1 MKKNYVSFSKKLGLA
16 FGLVISLLST
26 VASAQVTYCSP
37 TFRTISNTCTN
48 YSLRNV
54 TLGSI
59 TNAPAIGQ
67 CTTFNYTA
75 MSTSALPGTA
85 VPYSI
90 TLGNWM
96 SFAIY
101 ADFNGDGDFDDTNE
115 LLLAGH
121 PAWESPIETTTG
133 TISIPEGVAAGS
145 YRLRVL
151 AVWGDSSAQQV
162 GAGQACANFSG
173 REAGGNYHDYTL
185 NVTGPVATA
194 LAVTTANS
202 APATINTDGGTLQLA
217 AAITPAAAP
226 QDVTWAVTTG
236 AEFATVSTTGLVTA
250 TANGTVVVTAT
261 SSATPAIT
269 GTISITITN
278 QVVAVTAVAVT
289 TENEAD
295 ATIVTDGGTLQLLAT
310 ISPDDATD
318 DSVTWAVTTGGEFA
332 SVSATGLV
340 TATANGTVTVTA
352 TSVADGTLSDSIDII
367 ITNQVVA
374 VTAVTVTTENEAD
387 ATIITNG
394 GTLQLVATI
403 SPDDATDDSVTWA
416 VTTGEAF
423 ASVSATGL
431 VTATANGTVTVTA
444 TSVADGTLSDSID
457 IIITNQ
463 VVAVTAVIVT
473 TENDVPATIITDN
486 GTLQLVATVS
496 PDDATDSSVVWSVVS
511 GSEFASV
518 STSGLV
524 TALANGTATIR
535 ATSVADDTLF
545 DDIEIV
551 ITGSLSA
558 DKFNS
563 LLVKVY
569 PNPTNG
575 TVFIKSDVPVK
586 QVAIYNMLGQT
597 VYANAANEINLSN
610 IEKGVYFVEIGLVNG
625 QTATEKII
633 KN

>member
-1 MKKNYVSFSKKLGLA
+1 MKKNYALLSEKFILA
-16 FGLVISLLST
+16 LGLVISLLSS
-26 VASAQVTYCSP
+26 VANAQVTYCSP

-48 YSLRNV
+48 YSLRSV

-67 CTTFNYTA
+67 CTTSNYTT
-75 MSTSALPGTA
+75 MSTSALPGTT
-85 VPYSI
+85 VPYSV

-101 ADFNGDGDFDDTNE
+101 ADFNSDGDFDDTNE
-115 LLLAGH
+115 LLLAGR
-121 PAWESPIETTTG
+121 PAWQSAIETTTG

-151 AVWGDSSAQQV
+151 AVWGDSSAQQI
-162 GAGQACANFSG
+162 GAGQACANFST

-194 LAVTTANS
+194 VAVTTANS
-202 APATINTDGGTLQLA
+202 APATITTDGGTLQLTA
-217 AAITPAAAP
+217 AVTPASVP

-236 AEFATVSTTGLVTA
+236 SELATVSTTGLVTA
-250 TANGTVVVTAT
+250 TANGTVVITAT
-261 SSATPAIT
+261 STATPAVS
-269 GTISITITN
+269 GTISIAITN
-278 QVVAVTAVAVT
+278 QVIAVTAVTVT
-289 TENEAD
+289 TANDAP
-295 ATIVTDGGTLQLLAT
+295 ATIITDGGTLQLVASV
-310 ISPDDATD
+310 SPNDATD
-318 DSVTWAVTTGGEFA
+318 ASVTWAVTSGATFA
-332 SVSATGLV
+332 TVSATGLV

-352 TSVADGTLSDSIDII
+352 TSVADGTLTDSIDIV

-374 VTAVTVTTENEAD
+374 VTSVAVSTENDAP
-387 ATIITNG
+387 ATISTNA
-394 GTLQLVATI
+394 GTLQLIAAV
-403 SPDDATDDSVTWA
+403 SPDNATDNSVTWA
-416 VTTGEAF
+416 VTTGATL

-431 VTATANGTVTVTA
+431 VTAIANGTVTVTA

-457 IIITNQ
+457 IVITNQ
-463 VVAVTAVIVT
+463 VVAVTAVTVT
-473 TENDVPATIITDN
+473 TENDVPATITTDN
-486 GTLQLVATVS
+486 GTLQLVATIN
-496 PDDATDSSVVWSVVS
+496 PDDATDGSIVWSVVT

-524 TALANGTATIR
+524 TALTNGTATVR
-535 ATSVADDTLF
+535 ATSVADATLF

-551 ITGSLSA
+551 ITGSLTA

-569 PNPTNG
+569 PNPTTG
-575 TVFIKSDVPVK
+575 SVFIKSEVAVK
-586 QVAIYNMLGQT
+586 EVAVYNTLGQT
-597 VYANAANEINLSN
+597 VYVNYANEINLSN
-610 IEKGVYFVEIGLVNG
+610 IEKGVYFVEVHLMNG
-625 QTATEKII
+625 QKATEKII

>member
-1 MKKNYVSFSKKLGLA
+1 MKKLYSLFSGKFTMAL
-16 FGLVISLLST
+16 GLVISLASS
-26 VASAQVTYCSP
+26 VATAQATYCTP

-48 YSLRNV
+48 YSLRSV

-67 CTTFNYTA
+67 CTTSNYTA
-75 MSTSALPGTA
+75 MSTSALAGTT

-101 ADFNGDGDFDDTNE
+101 ADFNSDGDFNDTNE
-115 LLLAGH
+115 LLLAGR
-121 PAWESPIETTTG
+121 PAWQVAIETTTG

-162 GAGQACANFSG
+162 GAGQACADFST

-185 NVTGPVATA
+185 TVSGPAATA
-194 LAVTTANS
+194 VAVTTTNS
-202 APATINTDGGTLQLA
+202 APATITTNAGTLQLA
-217 AAITPAAAP
+217 AAITPASAT

-236 AEFATVSTTGLVTA
+236 SEFATVSPTGLVTA
-250 TANGTVVVTAT
+250 TANGVVVVTAT
-261 SSATPAIT
+261 STATPAVS

-278 QVVAVTAVAVT
+278 QVIAVTAVAVT
-289 TENEAD
+289 TQNDAP
-295 ATIVTDGGTLQLLAT
+295 ATITTDGGALQLLAT
-310 ISPDDATD
+310 VSPDDATD
-318 DSVTWAVTTGGEFA
+318 DSVTWAVTAGEEFA

-352 TSVADGTLSDSIDII
+352 TSVADGTLSDSIDIV
-367 ITNQVVA
+367 ITNQVIA
-374 VTAVTVTTENEAD
+374 VTAVVVTTENAAP
-387 ATIITNG
+387 ATITTDS
-394 GTLQLVATI
+394 GTLQLVATV

-416 VTTGEAF
+416 ITAGEEF
-423 ASVSATGL
+423 ASISTTGL

-457 IIITNQ
+457 IVITNQ
-463 VVAVTAVIVT
+463 VVAVTAVTVT
-473 TENDVPATIITDN
+473 TENDVPATITINN
-486 GTLQLVATVS
+486 GTLQLIATAS
-496 PDDATDSSVVWSVVS
+496 PDNATDGSVVWSVVS

-518 STSGLV
+518 STDGLV
-524 TALANGTATIR
+524 TALANGTATVR
-535 ATSVADDTLF
+535 ATSVADATLF

-551 ITGSLSA
+551 ITGSLIA
-558 DKFNS
+558 EQFN
-563 LLVKVY
+563 LLAVKVY
-569 PNPTNG
+569 PNPTTG
-575 TVFIKSDVPVK
+575 VVFIKSEVAVK
-586 QVAIYNMLGQT
+586 QVAVYNMLGQQ
-597 VYANAANEINLSN
+597 VYTNTAKEVNLSN
-610 IEKGVYFVEIGLVNG
+610 VEKGVYFVQVQLENG
-625 QTATEKII
+625 QKATEKII